1 MERRAAAPA
10 ASSFR
15 QAFRPTADPAPEP
28 ALSGVDRRV
37 TIAIFIVAL
46 AVCAL
51 LTKTH
56 VTSWND
62 GSRIAT
68 VDALTAN
75 QTFVIDGSPFAVNL
89 GDKILFRG
97 RHYSDKPPLLS
108 LCAAGIAVLAAP
120 LGITLRHTPGTA
132 IYLITLLTVGVW
144 FAVGCCYAYAFQRL
158 LGFSP
163 RVGAAVA
170 ALTGVGTLALPYAI
184 VLTNHVPCGA
194 AALAGCYHIIR
205 GRDGGR
211 MHDLL
216 AGAFFALAYAFDA
229 SGIVLATAGA
239 VLLWRAPARRWVV
252 CIVAGLPLVVLQLV
266 YNVLV
271 SGSILP
277 TAFTAGVWTEFPH
290 QPGAAPQ
297 PFELLSAADY
307 ARHAANL
314 LFGGKGLLS
323 YTPLV
328 LVAGYGVVVMQRAG
342 GLMRRVAYAV
352 ALTTALYFVMILTL
366 QNDFGAQNY
375 GERRYVDVFFVMT
388 VAVGPA
394 LTSVRSRLAVV
405 ATRLCIALSV
415 CVAALGTVAPF
426 GGGPG
431 ESGFSFGSAEFA
443 ALVRRAP
450 VQAGVDV
457 LVLIVIVALVL
468 RLVPFPLDS
477 RRVERQ

>member
-1 MERRAAAPA
+1 MHA
-10 ASSFR
+10 
-15 QAFRPTADPAPEP
+15 
-28 ALSGVDRRV
+28 VDRRT
-37 TIAIFIVAL
+37 TIAVFAVAFVL
-46 AVCAL
+46 CAL

-75 QTFVIDGSPFAVNL
+75 KTLAIDGSPFAVNM

-108 LCAAGIAVLAAP
+108 LCAAGVAVLAAP

-132 IYLITLLTVGVW
+132 IYLITLLTVGIW

-170 ALTGVGTLALPYAI
+170 ALSGVGTLALPYAI

-194 AALAGCYHIIR
+194 AVLAGCYHLIR

-211 MHDLL
+211 VHDVL
-216 AGAFFALAYAFDA
+216 AGVFFALAYAFDA

-239 VLLWRAPARRWVV
+239 VLLWRAPARRWAL
-252 CIVAGLPLVVLQLV
+252 CIGAGVPIVVLQLV
-266 YNVLV
+266 YNTLV

-277 TAFTAGVWTEFPH
+277 TAFTASVWTEFPH
-290 QPGAAPQ
+290 KPGAAPQ
-297 PFELLSAADY
+297 PFELLSAGDY

-342 GLMRRVAYAV
+342 GLMRRVAHAIVV
-352 ALTTALYFVMILTL
+352 ATAIYFVMILTL
-366 QNDFGAQNY
+366 QNDFAAQNY
-375 GERRYVDVFFVMT
+375 GERRYVDVFFLMA
-388 VAVGPA
+388 VAIGPA
-394 LTSVRSRLAVV
+394 LTSVRGRLAV
-405 ATRLCIALSV
+405 AGTRLCIVLSV
-415 CVAALGTVAPF
+415 CIAALGTVAPF
-426 GGGPG
+426 GGAQGQ
-431 ESGFSFGSAEFA
+431 SGFSFGSTEFA
-443 ALVRRAP
+443 ALMRRAP
-450 VQAGVDV
+450 IQAGIDV
-457 LVLIVIVALVL
+457 LMLIVIIALVL
-468 RLVPFPLDS
+468 WLVPFPRGDDPANGLPG
-477 RRVERQ
+477 